1 MNIADICTRE
11 IVMAETG
18 ANLQEAATLMRE
30 RHVGTLLVVDNAD
43 GGAQAVGIVTDR
55 DLVIEAMARGLDAAQ
70 TSVGRLA
77 EGKLAVVAASAS
89 VDEAISGM
97 KRRGVRRLLVANE
110 GGELFGIVSLDDL
123 LDALAHE
130 MSELAHAVRGG
141 LDREAAEREPLPAAA
156 EPRAV
161 RIPAYSYV

>member
-11 IVMAETG
+11 IVMIDTG
-18 ANLQEAATLMRE
+18 ASLKEAATLMRE
-30 RHVGTLLVVDNAD
+30 QHVGTLLVVDNAD

-55 DLVIEAMARGLDAAQ
+55 DLVIEAMARGLDAVQ
-70 TSVGRLA
+70 TTVGRLS
-77 EGKLAVVAASAS
+77 EGKLAVVRSSAS
-89 VDEAISGM
+89 VDEAITAM
-97 KRRGVRRLLVANE
+97 KERGVRRLLVANE
-110 GGELFGIVSLDDL
+110 RGELFGLVSLDDL

-141 LDREAAEREPLPAAA
+141 LEREAAERAPLPAAA

-161 RIPAYSYV
+161 RIPAYSFS